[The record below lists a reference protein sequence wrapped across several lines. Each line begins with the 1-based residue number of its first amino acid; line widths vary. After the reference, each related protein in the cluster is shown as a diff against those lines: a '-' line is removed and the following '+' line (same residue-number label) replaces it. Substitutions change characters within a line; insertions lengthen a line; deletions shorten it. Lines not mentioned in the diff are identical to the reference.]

1 MTITAC
7 STWIARGDIE
17 LSSVLDILP
26 LLDSIWDCDVAI
38 DLKAVEQLATDQS
51 SLKAAAGLAKPGK
64 WSGVGASG
72 DGALI
77 WGECAG
83 SGANPYRVMADLR
96 DLGNKCTCPSRKFP
110 CKHVLGLLWLNAEQ
124 VVPFP
129 PADTP
134 AWVSDWLGRR
144 RGTPAA
150 KPANNAPQGG
160 EKDLR
165 AARAGEP
172 DVAEDPKDVAR
183 REAQAA
189 KRTEETERA
198 ILDALDALEQWIGDQ
213 LRMGL
218 AGFIDDATARCRRIA
233 ARLVDGKAAVLA
245 GRIDELPS
253 RLLALP
259 AGDRPRGAVVE
270 LGKLVLLARAF
281 RAAPRDAETR
291 RAVAASETRETVLAD
306 PRAPR
311 VDAHWE
317 VLAEQVQTRRD
328 GLVSQTTWLLNLS
341 AAGPRFAMLLDFFPT
356 SAGRRGSVFTPGERF
371 HGELVFYP
379 SQQPLRALL
388 VRRDAGGELPPSE
401 WPMADATISDALTR
415 PLLAEPWA
423 IEIPLLLPQ
432 GRIARDDAGHNWWRS
447 TDGMATLPIASE
459 VSSLL
464 CGTDLTR
471 TAAIWS
477 GNRLAILAAQTPWGR
492 IGGHD

>member
-1 MTITAC
+1 M
-7 STWIARGDIE
+7 
-17 LSSVLDILP
+17 
-26 LLDSIWDCDVAI
+26 AI

-51 SLKAAAGLAKPGK
+51 SLKAAAGLAKPAK
-64 WSGVGASG
+64 WSGVGGSR

-110 CKHVLGLLWLNAEQ
+110 CKHVLGLLWLNAEA
-124 VVPFP
+124 VVPFTP
-129 PADTP
+129 TDTP

-144 RGTPAA
+144 RGTSAA
-150 KPANNAPQGG
+150 KPATNTPSGG
-160 EKDLR
+160 EKNLG
-165 AARAGEP
+165 AARAVEP
-172 DVAEDPKDVAR
+172 EVADDPKDVAR

-189 KRTEETERA
+189 KRNEETERA

-218 AGFIDDATARCRRIA
+218 SGFIDDATARCRRIA
-233 ARLVDGKAAVLA
+233 ARLVDGKAAALA
-245 GRIDELPS
+245 GRVDELPS
-253 RLLALP
+253 RLLALS

-281 RAAPRDAETR
+281 RAAPRNTEIR
-291 RAVAASETRETVLAD
+291 RAVAASETRETMLAD
-306 PRAPR
+306 PQALRI
-311 VDAHWE
+311 DAHWE

-328 GLVSQTTWLLNLS
+328 GLVSQTTWLLNLA
-341 AAGPRFAMLLDFFPT
+341 AAGPRFAMLLDFFPA
-356 SAGRRGSVFTPGERF
+356 SVGRRGSVFTPGERF

-379 SQQPLRALL
+379 SAQPLRALL
-388 VRRDAGGELPPSE
+388 VRRDAAQEMPAPGWPAPDETLSE
-401 WPMADATISDALTR
+401 ALTR
-415 PLLAEPWA
+415 PLLTEPWV
-423 IEIPLLLPQ
+423 IDIPLLLPH
-432 GRIARDDAGHNWWRS
+432 GRIARDAAGHTWWRS
-447 TDGMATLPIASE
+447 ADGLATLPVASE
-459 VSSLL
+459 VNGIL
-464 CGTDLTR
+464 CGTDLAR

>member
-1 MTITAC
+1 M
-7 STWIARGDIE
+7 
-17 LSSVLDILP
+17 
-26 LLDSIWDCDVAI
+26 AI

-51 SLKAAAGLAKPGK
+51 SLKAAAGLAKPAK
-64 WSGVGASG
+64 WSGVGVSL

-110 CKHVLGLLWLNAEQ
+110 CKHVLGLLWLNAEAI
-124 VVPFP
+124 VPFI

-144 RGTPAA
+144 RGTSAA
-150 KPANNAPQGG
+150 RSASDAPSAT

-165 AARAGEP
+165 AARASEP
-172 DVAEDPKDVAR
+172 EVAEDPKDLAR

-189 KRTEETERA
+189 KRGEETERA

-253 RLLALP
+253 RLLALS

-281 RAAPRDAETR
+281 RAAPRDAEVR
-291 RAVAASETRETVLAD
+291 RAVAASETRETVLSD
-306 PRAPR
+306 PRALR
-311 VDAHWE
+311 LEAHWE

-328 GLVSQTTWLLNLS
+328 GLVSQTTWLLNLA
-341 AAGPRFAMLLDFFPT
+341 AAGPRFAMLLDFFPA

-371 HGELVFYP
+371 HGELIFYQ
-379 SQQPLRALL
+379 SAQPLRALL
-388 VRRDAGGELPPSE
+388 GRRDATQAMPALE
-401 WPMADATISDALTR
+401 WPLPDEPTAEALTR
-415 PLLAEPWA
+415 PLLAEPWT
-423 IEIPLLLPQ
+423 IDIPLLLPQ
-432 GRIARDDAGHNWWRS
+432 GRLARDDAGQTWWRS
-447 TDGMATLPIASE
+447 ADGLTTLPLASE
-459 VSSLL
+459 VDGLL
-464 CGTDLTR
+464 CGTELTR

>member
-1 MTITAC
+1 M
-7 STWIARGDIE
+7 
-17 LSSVLDILP
+17 
-26 LLDSIWDCDVAI
+26 AI

-51 SLKAAAGLAKPGK
+51 SLKAAAALAKPAK
-64 WSGVGASG
+64 WSGVGASQ

-110 CKHVLGLLWLNAEQ
+110 CKHVLGLLWLNAEA
-124 VVPFP
+124 VVPFV

-144 RGTPAA
+144 RGTTAA
-150 KPANNAPQGG
+150 KPASNAPST
-160 EKDLR
+160 EKDLG

-172 DVAEDPKDVAR
+172 EVAEDPKDVAR

-189 KRTEETERA
+189 KRNEDTERA
-198 ILDALDALEQWIGDQ
+198 IFDALDALEQWIGDQ

-253 RLLALP
+253 RLLALA

-281 RAAPRDAETR
+281 RAAPRDAEIR
-291 RAVAASETRETVLAD
+291 RAVAASETREIVLAD
-306 PRAPR
+306 PQAQR
-311 VDAHWE
+311 VDARWE

-328 GLVSQTTWLLNLS
+328 GLVSQTTWLLNL
-341 AAGPRFAMLLDFFPT
+341 AVTGPRFAMLLDFFPA

-371 HGELVFYP
+371 QAELVFYP

-388 VRRDAGGELPPSE
+388 VRRDASEAISALE
-401 WPMADATISDALTR
+401 WPASDTALSDALTR
-415 PLLAEPWA
+415 PLLAEPWV
-423 IEIPLLLPQ
+423 IETPLLLPK
-432 GRIARDDAGHNWWRS
+432 GRIARDDAGQMWWRS
-447 TDGMATLPIASE
+447 ADGTATLPIASE
-459 VSSLL
+459 VDGLL
-464 CGTDLTR
+464 CGTELSR
-471 TAAIWS
+471 AAAIWS
-477 GNRLAILAAQTPWGR
+477 GNRLTILAARTRWGR
-492 IGGHD
+492 IGCHE